1 MILKTY
7 QKYLI
12 KEFLLFILKVTFVFF
27 ILGFIMGALEEL
39 RFFSDIDTDYYFPIF
54 LVFLNLPSLI
64 YQIFPFIILISIIFL
79 FLSLNE
85 KGELISFKNNGL
97 ENFQIVKLLS
107 IVSLLIGIFTIVI
120 FYNFAAMLKFN
131 YLDIKKNYTKDAKYL
146 ASITENGIW
155 IKDEIDNNIIFI
167 NAKKIELDNLVD
179 VEIVKLNK
187 NFEYL
192 NTTSAKKVYI
202 KKNLWIINDATIVY
216 ADNTREIG
224 QKKQLN
230 TNFNFE
236 KISNLYSDLSS
247 ITLWGL
253 VKLKEDYKT
262 VNYSTTEINYQFQ
275 KILSYPVYLTIMSLL
290 SIVMMMNLKTGINRV
305 FVITIGIFVSVL
317 IYYINH
323 FFGIIGR
330 NETLPLAISI
340 WIPLLILLI
349 ISTIGLVKINEK

>member
-64 YQIFPFIILISIIFL
+64 YQIFPFIILISVIFL

-97 ENFQIVKLLS
+97 ENFQIIKLLS

-330 NETLPLAISI
+330 NETLPLVISI

>member
-12 KEFLLFILKVTFVFF
+12 KEFLIFILKVTFVFF
-27 ILGFIMGALEEL
+27 ILGFIMGVLEEL
-39 RFFSDIDTDYYFPIF
+39 RFFSDIDTEYYFPIL

-64 YQIFPFIILISIIFL
+64 YKIFPFIILISIIFL

-97 ENFQIVKLLS
+97 ENFEIIKLLS
-107 IVSLLIGIFTIVI
+107 IVSLLIGIFSIVI

-131 YLDIKKNYTKDAKYL
+131 YLDIKKDYTKDAKYL

-155 IKDEIDNNIIFI
+155 IKDEIDNKIVFI

-187 NFEYL
+187 DFEYL
-192 NTTSAKKVYI
+192 NTTTAKKVNI
-202 KKNLWIINDATIVY
+202 RDNLWKIDNAIIVN
-216 ADNTREIG
+216 ADNTRKIE
-224 QKKQLN
+224 KKIELN

-236 KISNLYSDLSS
+236 KINNLYSDLSS

-253 VKLKEDYKT
+253 VKLKEDYET

-290 SIVMMMNLKTGINRV
+290 SIVMMMNLKVGTNRI
-305 FVITIGIFVSVL
+305 FVITTGIFLSVL

-330 NETLPLAISI
+330 NETMPLSVSI

>member
-12 KEFLLFILKVTFVFF
+12 KEFLFFILKVSFVFF
-27 ILGFIMGALEEL
+27 ILGFIMGVLEEL
-39 RFFSDIDTDYYFPIF
+39 RFFSDVDTEYYFPIL

-64 YQIFPFIILISIIFL
+64 YQIFPFIILISMIFL
-79 FLSLNE
+79 FLSLGE

-97 ENFQIVKLLS
+97 ENFEIIKLLS
-107 IVSLLIGIFTIVI
+107 VVSLLVGIFTIVI
-120 FYNFAAMLKFN
+120 FYNFAALLKFN

-155 IKDEIDNNIIFI
+155 IKDEINNDIIFI
-167 NAKKIELDNLVD
+167 NAKKIQLDNLID

-187 NFEYL
+187 DFEYQ
-192 NTTSAKKVYI
+192 NTTSAKKVNI
-202 KKNLWIINDATIVY
+202 KDNLWIIDNAFVVN
-216 ADNTREIG
+216 ADNTREII
-224 QKKQLN
+224 KKVEIT

-253 VKLKEDYKT
+253 VKLKEDYKS
-262 VNYSTTEINYQFQ
+262 VNYSTTEINYQFH
-275 KILSYPVYLTIMSLL
+275 KILSYPIYLTIMSLL
-290 SIVMMMNLKTGINRV
+290 SIVMMMNLKTGMNRV
-305 FVITIGIFVSVL
+305 FVITIGIFLSVL

-330 NETLPLAISI
+330 NETIPLTVSI
-340 WIPLLILLI
+340 WTPLVILLI
-349 ISTIGLVKINEK
+349 ISIIGLVKINEK

>member
-12 KEFLLFILKVTFVFF
+12 KEFLIFILKVTFVFF
-27 ILGFIMGALEEL
+27 ILGFIIGVLEEL
-39 RFFSDIDTDYYFPIF
+39 RFFSDVETEYYFPIF

-79 FLSLNE
+79 FLSLSE

-97 ENFQIVKLLS
+97 ENFEIIKLLS
-107 IVSLLIGIFTIVI
+107 VVSLLVGIFTIII
-120 FYNFAAMLKFN
+120 FYNFAALLKFN

-167 NAKKIELDNLVD
+167 NSKKIQLDNLID
-179 VEIVKLNK
+179 VEIIRLNN
-187 NFEYL
+187 NFEYIS
-192 NTTSAKKVYI
+192 TTSAKKVNI
-202 KKNLWIINDATIVY
+202 KNNLWTISDAFVVY
-216 ADNTREIG
+216 SDNSRKLEKKIEI
-224 QKKQLN
+224 N

-253 VKLKEDYKT
+253 VKLKEDYRS

-275 KILSYPVYLTIMSLL
+275 KILSYPIYLTIMSLL
-290 SIVMMMNLKTGINRV
+290 SIVMMMNLKTGLNRV
-305 FVITIGIFVSVL
+305 FVITIGIFLSVL

-330 NETLPLAISI
+330 NETIPLTVSI
-340 WIPLLILLI
+340 WTPLLILLI
-349 ISTIGLVKINEK
+349 MSTIGLVKINEK

>member
-27 ILGFIMGALEEL
+27 ILGFIMGILEEL
-39 RFFSDIDTDYYFPIF
+39 RFFSDIETEYYFPIL

-64 YQIFPFIILISIIFL
+64 YQIFPFIILISVIFL
-79 FLSLNE
+79 FLNLSE

-97 ENFQIVKLLS
+97 ENFEIIKLIS
-107 IVSLLIGIFTIVI
+107 VVSLLIGIFTIII
-120 FYNFAAMLKFN
+120 FYNFAALLKFN
-131 YLDIKKNYTKDAKYL
+131 YLDIKKNYTTDSKYL

-155 IKDEIDNNIIFI
+155 IKDEIDESILFI
-167 NAKKIELDNLVD
+167 NAKKIELDNLID
-179 VEIVKLNK
+179 VEIVKLSK
-187 NFEYL
+187 DFEYQ
-192 NTTSAKKVYI
+192 NTTTSKKVNI
-202 KKNLWIINDATIVY
+202 RNNLWLINNAYIVY
-216 ADNTREIG
+216 DDNTRKLED
-224 QKKQLN
+224 KVELN
-230 TNFNFE
+230 TNFNFD

-253 VKLKEDYKT
+253 VKLKDDYKS
-262 VNYSTTEINYQFQ
+262 VNYSTTEIDYQFQ
-275 KILSYPVYLTIMSLL
+275 KILSYPIYLTIMSLL
-290 SIVMMMNLKTGINRV
+290 SVVMMMNLKVGVNRV
-305 FVITIGIFVSVL
+305 FVITIGIFLSVL

-330 NETLPLAISI
+330 NETIPLLVSI
-340 WIPLLILLI
+340 WIPLLILFL